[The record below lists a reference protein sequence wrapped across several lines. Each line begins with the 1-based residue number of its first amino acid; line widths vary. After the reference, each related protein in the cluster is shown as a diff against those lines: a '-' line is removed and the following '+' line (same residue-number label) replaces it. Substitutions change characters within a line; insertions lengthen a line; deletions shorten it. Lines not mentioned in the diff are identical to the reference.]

1 MRLPLAALVALTLA
15 AAPAFAQSG
24 NETHAGHGAHDQM
37 SGDRMAAEWAAIND
51 RMHAGMMIEL
61 SGDADVDF
69 IRGMI
74 PHHEGA
80 VEMAEFVLANGTDPE
95 VRALAEEIIA
105 AQEAEIAMMR
115 AWLAE
120 RGLE

>member
-1 MRLPLAALVALTLA
+1 
-15 AAPAFAQSG
+15 
-24 NETHAGHGAHDQM
+24 M

-51 RMHAGMMIEL
+51 RMHTAMMIEP

-74 PHHEGA
+74 PHHQGA
-80 VEMAEFVLANGTDPE
+80 LEMAQFVLANGKDPE

-105 AQEAEIAMMR
+105 AQEAEIALMR
-115 AWLAE
+115 AWLAA

>member
-1 MRLPLAALVALTLA
+1 MRLPHAALLALTLA

-24 NETHAGHGAHDQM
+24 DEAHMGHGAHDQM

-69 IRGMI
+69 IRAMI
-74 PHHEGA
+74 PHHQGA
-80 VEMAEFVLANGTDPE
+80 VEMAELALANGTDPE

-105 AQEAEIAMMR
+105 AQEAEIAQMR
-115 AWLAE
+115 AWLAA

>member
-1 MRLPLAALVALTLA
+1 MRIPHAALLALALA

-24 NETHAGHGAHDQM
+24 DEAHMGHGAHDQM

-51 RMHAGMMIEL
+51 RMHTAMMIEP

-74 PHHEGA
+74 PHHQGA
-80 VEMAEFVLANGTDPE
+80 LEMAQFVLANGKDPE

-105 AQEAEIAMMR
+105 AQEAEIALMR
-115 AWLAE
+115 AWLAA